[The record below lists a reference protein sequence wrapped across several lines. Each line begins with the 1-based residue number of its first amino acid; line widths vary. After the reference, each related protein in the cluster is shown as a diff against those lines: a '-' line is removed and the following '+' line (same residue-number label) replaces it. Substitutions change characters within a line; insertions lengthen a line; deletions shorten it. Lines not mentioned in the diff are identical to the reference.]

1 MTQISSI
8 RLRLKAQLLLT
19 VSGQSSKIELEFLR
33 NLKQPLDIATDHQ
46 LKHSLTIPLH
56 TLKQELQPSN
66 PLNPLRSVRIRE
78 SIQ

>member
-46 LKHSLTIPLH
+46 LKHSLTILLH
-56 TLKQELQPSN
+56 TLKQELQLYN
-66 PLNPLRSVRIRE
+66 LLNLLRSVRIRE

>member
-33 NLKQPLDIATDHQ
+33 NLKQPLDIATNHQ
-46 LKHSLTIPLH
+46 LKHSLTNLLH
-56 TLKQELQPSN
+56 TLKQELQLYN